1 MRLENRIEAL
11 KNRHHDLEATIET
24 EVSRSCPDEI
34 EIHSL
39 KKEKL
44 RIKDE
49 ISGLM
54 RH

>member
-1 MRLENRIEAL
+1 MGLENRIEAL
-11 KNRHHDLEATIET
+11 KNRHHDLESSIET
-24 EVSRSCPDEI
+24 EARRSCPDEI
-34 EIHSL
+34 EIHNL